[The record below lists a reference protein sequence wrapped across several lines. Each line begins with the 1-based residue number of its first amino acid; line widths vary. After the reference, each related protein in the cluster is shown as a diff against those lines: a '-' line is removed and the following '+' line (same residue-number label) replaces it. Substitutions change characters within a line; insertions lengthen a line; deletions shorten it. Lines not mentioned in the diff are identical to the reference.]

1 MDEKKAVD
9 PKSIGKTQPTKPEP
23 EKKIAKEEDDTP
35 AYQEMVLFYLST
47 GIKTLLIA
55 WCITIISLAYI
66 KLPESKWWVADQRI
80 DATYAA
86 GVLGGLLGSLGVT
99 VANAGKKKDERNSA
113 SAKREIDELKKTLAE
128 LAKNQQYQ
136 TIRVITPLKIE
147 GAEVVKYDPITG
159 KEIDTQSGKLK

>member
-1 MDEKKAVD
+1 MAE
-9 PKSIGKTQPTKPEP
+9 PQPPTKEGKQKQQTKL
-23 EKKIAKEEDDTP
+23 ELKKQAGKEEDDMP
-35 AYQEMVLFYLST
+35 AYQEMVLFYLTT

-99 VANAGKKKDERNSA
+99 VANAGKKKDERNNA
-113 SAKREIDELKKTLAE
+113 SAKKEIDELKKALTE
-128 LAKNQQYQ
+128 LSNAQQYQ
-136 TIRVITPLKIE
+136 TIRVVTPLRIE
-147 GAEVVKYDPITG
+147 GAEVIKP
-159 KEIDTQSGKLK
+159 EEPQP

>member
-1 MDEKKAVD
+1 MAE
-9 PKSIGKTQPTKPEP
+9 PQPPTKEGKQKQQTKL
-23 EKKIAKEEDDTP
+23 ELKKQAGKEEDDMP
-35 AYQEMVLFYLST
+35 AYQEMVLFYLTT

-99 VANAGKKKDERNSA
+99 VANAGKKKDERNNA
-113 SAKREIDELKKTLAE
+113 SAKKEIEELIKALTDLSNA
-128 LAKNQQYQ
+128 QQYQ
-136 TIRVITPLKIE
+136 TIRVVTPLRIE
-147 GAEVVKYDPITG
+147 GAEVIKP
-159 KEIDTQSGKLK
+159 EEPQP

>member
-1 MDEKKAVD
+1 MDEKKIPD
-9 PKSIGKTQPTKPEP
+9 PKLNEKKLPTKPEP

-99 VANAGKKKDERNSA
+99 VANAGKKKDERNNA
-113 SAKREIDELKKTLAE
+113 SAKREIDELKQTLAE
-128 LAKNQQYQ
+128 LAKYQQYQ
-136 TIRVITPLKIE
+136 TFRVITPLKIE

>member
-1 MDEKKAVD
+1 MPE
-9 PKSIGKTQPTKPEP
+9 TKPP
-23 EKKIAKEEDDTP
+23 EKIVPPKKEKEKLIKEDPDDMP
-35 AYQEMVLFYLST
+35 AYQEMVLFYLTT
-47 GIKTLLIA
+47 GIKTVLIA

-99 VANAGKKKDERNSA
+99 VANAGKKKEEKNNA
-113 SAKREIDELKKTLAE
+113 SAKKEIDELKKALTE
-128 LAKNQQYQ
+128 LSNSQQYQ

-147 GAEVVKYDPITG
+147 GAEVVKTDPITQRPIG
-159 KEIDTQSGKLK
+159 PDGKLQ